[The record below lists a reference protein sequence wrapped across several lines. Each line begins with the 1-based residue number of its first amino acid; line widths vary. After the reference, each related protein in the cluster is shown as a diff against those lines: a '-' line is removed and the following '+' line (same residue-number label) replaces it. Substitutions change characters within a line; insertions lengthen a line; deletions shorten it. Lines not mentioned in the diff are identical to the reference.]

1 MTIPAVITRL
11 LNAVLMLGIPC
22 FLALKL
28 YRRGKGRFRPIWIG
42 AAAFIL
48 SQVGHIPF
56 NQFVMLPLLESNGI
70 SSLSQEGTPLLI
82 LGIAAG
88 LSAGMFEET
97 TRYLVMKFWLKRDHN
112 DFLPVKYGV
121 GHGGVEAVLTGL
133 LVLYAFVQVMALG
146 GDGALASF
154 DPEQITLIQSQLE
167 AYWAVPWQYSLLGAW
182 ERVSAMS
189 FHVGASIM
197 VYKSI
202 REKKPGWLLIALLGH
217 TVFNAFAVILGT
229 KMDLVLLEGILFLF
243 AAGWLVWAWLIRVR
257 EPDLLDPVQAPLPE
271 VRFKAPQ
278 ITSDQIEE
286 SRYDE

>member
-1 MTIPAVITRL
+1 M
-11 LNAVLMLGIPC
+11 
-22 FLALKL
+22 ALKL
-28 YRRGKGRFRPIWIG
+28 YRRGKGSFRPIWIG

-56 NQFVMLPLLESNGI
+56 NQFVMLPLLEANGI
-70 SSLSQEGTPLLI
+70 SPSGQDGASLLV

-88 LSAGMFEET
+88 LSAGIFEEI
-97 TRYLVMKFWLKRDHN
+97 TRYFVMKSWLKGEHN

-121 GHGGVEAVLTGL
+121 GHGGIEAVLTGL
-133 LVLYAFVQVMALG
+133 LVLYAFVQVMVLG
-146 GDGALASF
+146 GEGALSAF
-154 DPEQITLIQSQLE
+154 DPEQVDLIQSQLE
-167 AYWAVPWQYSLLGAW
+167 AYWAVPWHYSLLGAW

-217 TVFNAFAVILGT
+217 TVLNAFVVVLAPKL
-229 KMDLVLLEGILFLF
+229 DLVLLEGVLFLF
-243 AAGWLVWAWLIRVR
+243 AAGWLAWAWLVRVQ
-257 EPDLLDPVQAPLPE
+257 EPDLLEPHQSPLPE
-271 VRFKAPQ
+271 VRFRTPQ

>member
-1 MTIPAVITRL
+1 MTIPSIIIRL
-11 LNAVLMLGIPC
+11 VNIVLMLGIPC

-28 YRRGKGRFRPIWIG
+28 YRRGKGSFRPIWIG

-56 NQFVMLPLLESNGI
+56 NQFVMLPLLEANGI
-70 SSLSQEGTPLLI
+70 PASAQEGVSLLV
-82 LGIAAG
+82 LGVAAG
-88 LSAGMFEET
+88 LSAGVFEES
-97 TRYLVMKFWLKRDHN
+97 TRYLVMKFWLKREHN
-112 DFLPVKYGV
+112 DFLPVKYGL
-121 GHGGVEAVLTGL
+121 GHGGIEAVLTGAL
-133 LVLYAFVQVMALG
+133 ALYAFIQVMVLG
-146 GDGALASF
+146 GDGALLSF
-154 DPEQITLIQSQLE
+154 DPEQITLIKSQLE

-217 TVFNAFAVILGT
+217 TVLNAFVVIMAPM
-229 KMDLVLLEGILFLF
+229 MDLVLLEGILFLF
-243 AAGWLVWAWLIRVR
+243 AAGWLVWAWMIRVR
-257 EPDLLDPVQAPLPE
+257 EPDLLDPVLAPLPE
-271 VRFKAPQ
+271 VRFSAPK
-278 ITSDQIEE
+278 ITSNQIEE

>member
-1 MTIPAVITRL
+1 MTITGLILRL
-11 LNAVLMLGIPC
+11 LNAILMLGIPC

-28 YRRGKGRFRPIWIG
+28 YRRGRGSFRPIWIG

-70 SSLSQEGTPLLI
+70 SPLSQEGTSLLI

-88 LSAGMFEET
+88 LSAGVFEET

-121 GHGGVEAVLTGL
+121 GHGGIEAVLTGL
-133 LVLYAFVQVMALG
+133 LALYALVQVMALG
-146 GDGALASF
+146 GDGVLSAF
-154 DPEQITLIQSQLE
+154 DPEQVALIQSQLE
-167 AYWAVPWQYSLLGAW
+167 AYWAVPWQQSLLGAW

-189 FHVGASIM
+189 FHIGASIM
-197 VYKSI
+197 VYKSV

-217 TVFNAFAVILGT
+217 TVLNAFVVILAP

-243 AAGWLVWAWLIRVR
+243 AVGWLIWAWLVRVQ
-257 EPDLLDPVQAPLPE
+257 EPDLLDPVQTPLPE

>member
-1 MTIPAVITRL
+1 MTITGLILRL
-11 LNAVLMLGIPC
+11 LNASLMLGIPC

-28 YRRGKGRFRPIWIG
+28 YRRGKGSFRPIWIG

-88 LSAGMFEET
+88 LSAGVFEET

-146 GDGALASF
+146 GDGALSAF
-154 DPEQITLIQSQLE
+154 DPEQVALIQSQLE

-217 TVFNAFAVILGT
+217 TVFNAFVVILAP
-229 KMDLVLLEGILFLF
+229 KMDLILLEGILFLF

>member
-1 MTIPAVITRL
+1 MTIPAIIVRL
-11 LNAVLMLGIPC
+11 VNAALMLGIPC

-28 YRRGKGRFRPIWIG
+28 YRRGKGSFRPIWIG

-56 NQFVMLPLLESNGI
+56 NQFVMLPLLEANGI
-70 SSLSQEGTPLLI
+70 SPSGQGGTSLLA

-88 LSAGMFEET
+88 LSAGIFEEI
-97 TRYLVMKFWLKRDHN
+97 TRYFVMKFWLKGEHN
-112 DFLPVKYGV
+112 DFLPVKYGL
-121 GHGGVEAVLTGL
+121 GHGGIEAVLTGV
-133 LVLYAFVQVMALG
+133 LVLYAFIQVMVLG
-146 GDGALASF
+146 GEEALLAF
-154 DPEQITLIQSQLE
+154 DPEQVDLIQSQLE
-167 AYWAVPWQYSLLGAW
+167 AYWAVPLHYSLLGAW

-202 REKKPGWLLIALLGH
+202 REKKPGWLIIALLGH
-217 TVFNAFAVILGT
+217 TVLNAFVVVLAPKL
-229 KMDLVLLEGILFLF
+229 DLVLLEGTLFLF
-243 AAGWLVWAWLIRVR
+243 AAGWLAWAWLVRVQ
-257 EPDLLDPVQAPLPE
+257 EPDLLDPLQAPLPE
-271 VRFKAPQ
+271 VRFRTPQ